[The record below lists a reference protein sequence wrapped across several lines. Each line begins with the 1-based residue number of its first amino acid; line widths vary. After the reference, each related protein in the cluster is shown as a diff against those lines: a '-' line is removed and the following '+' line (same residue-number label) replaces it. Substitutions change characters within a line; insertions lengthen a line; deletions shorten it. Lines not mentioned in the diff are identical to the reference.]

1 MARKQRTFSTVEIA
15 LTSATVVAIVVILW
29 LDIRTTFWQDLV
41 IVGGIAAG
49 IVTFVLTVIVLDKV
63 LARKTHKRWE
73 PIARLAITEILHGL
87 ADEEHSHITRGH
99 IVPRSL
105 NFNVSE
111 DTFREDLHRLR
122 VAVVEE
128 RKNLSQALGTW
139 TTFLA
144 SSTDHSDILVLA
156 ADVAQHLDEVRELS
170 LIAEDDPTRDRI
182 LALKQHAEKCDA
194 QLSALTRALSER
206 LQEMNQAR
214 AQSA

>member
-1 MARKQRTFSTVEIA
+1 MARTQRTFSTVEMA

-87 ADEEHSHITRGH
+87 ADEEHSNVTRGH

-105 NFNVSE
+105 NFRVTE
-111 DTFREDLHRLR
+111 DTFREDLHQLR
-122 VAVVEE
+122 VDVVDE

-170 LIAEDDPTRDRI
+170 LIAEEHPSKERV

-194 QLSALTRALSER
+194 QLSELTEALSER
-206 LQEMNQAR
+206 LQEMNRAR
-214 AQSA
+214 VQSA